1 MRENP
6 VRSRQQA
13 VIGTTKIP
21 PNLSLRIQF
30 YWKNTMNTNS
40 LEIRIPAAIATLPL
54 AIGEKIVLAQIAE
67 SPGCSNAR
75 LAQLIGGTCRG
86 VENLLRRLR
95 RQEYIEQ
102 TGKGRARRH
111 RLLFPVEHHT
121 LCGDGE
127 AAVSD
132 VKSHTSCVDQPGD
145 GVSVQPQGDFPAL
158 KRELSLEEDLDQT
171 LDMIHQMCVYQQ
183 PFPEEI
189 VHHYGRI
196 LKRLS
201 EEAPECPAKDAM
213 IQELT
218 MRRDGFVAI
227 SVAQHLPQKYHRQA
241 AQLIH
246 NATPEKLAA
255 FRQRVEAGQLD
266 GKAPLMLVAL
276 GDDADSVAG

>member
-1 MRENP
+1 MI
-6 VRSRQQA
+6 SIA
-13 VIGTTKIP
+13 TIP
-21 PNLSLRIQF
+21 PNLSLRIRF
-30 YWKNTMNTNS
+30 YLENKMDSTS
-40 LEIRIPAAIATLPL
+40 LEIKIPAAIAALPL
-54 AIGEKIVLAQIAE
+54 AIGGKVVLAHIAKF
-67 SPGCSNAR
+67 PGCSNAR
-75 LAQLIGGTCRG
+75 LAKLIGGTCRG

-95 RQEYIEQ
+95 RQGYIEQ

-121 LCGDGE
+121 LGGDGE
-127 AAVSD
+127 IVGSD
-132 VKSHTSCVDQPGD
+132 VKSHTSGGDQPGG

-158 KRELSLEEDLDQT
+158 KGELSWEEDLDQT
-171 LDMIHQMCVYQQ
+171 LAMIHELCVHQD
-183 PFPEEI
+183 PFPEAI
-189 VHHYGRI
+189 VNLYGRI

-213 IQELT
+213 VQELT

-266 GKAPLMLVAL
+266 HKTPLMLTAFANEVGVAV
-276 GDDADSVAG
+276 S